1 MNVPLGLIDIER
13 RDLLQQLL
21 DLNRSVAAHIDL
33 GNPVTSPGVPADYP
47 DPAKLVSDE
56 CIRP

>member
-1 MNVPLGLIDIER
+1 MNVLLGLIDIER

-21 DLNRSVAAHIDL
+21 DLNRSVAGHIDAAS
-33 GNPVTSPGVPADYP
+33 PVTSPGVPADYP